1 MGALAYCHVEAY
13 SAWYGAQDF
22 DEGTDASSTKVA
34 SLTENHDPHDSIS
47 NSHARS
53 STIGYRVRVGSLT
66 SM

>member
-34 SLTENHDPHDSIS
+34 SLTEP
-47 NSHARS
+47 RS
-53 STIGYRVRVGSLT
+53 TRLDQ
-66 SM
+66 